1 MEDFNR
7 FIRPCWRV
15 DGFTLLEFVIF
26 APGKTSSWLRT
37 LLQLHLLHLQGIR
50 VEMDL
55 IRKGIKTR

>member
-15 DGFTLLEFVIF
+15 DGFDLLEFVIF

-37 LLQLHLLHLQGIR
+37 PPGILKEGLGVR
-50 VEMDL
+50 RTPCRL
-55 IRKGIKTR
+55 